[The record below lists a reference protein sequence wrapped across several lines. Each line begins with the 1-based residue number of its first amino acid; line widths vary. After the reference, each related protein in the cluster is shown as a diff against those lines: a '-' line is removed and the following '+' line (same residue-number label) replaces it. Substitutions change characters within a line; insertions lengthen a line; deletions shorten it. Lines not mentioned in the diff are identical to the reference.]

1 MASLNLF
8 QEAEMNRS
16 IIRLYSIIVFFL
28 GVVLFYTGCN
38 VPEQKKEM
46 TQAELV
52 EIGKYL
58 VETSACHDCHTPKT
72 FGPEGMHLDTTRLL
86 SGHPADF
93 QLYDIDMNM
102 VGPGKWILTNDHL
115 TAWVGPWGLSYAAN
129 LTPDNATGIGAVSEE
144 MFIKTLREGKMKG
157 VGRNI
162 LPPMPWDV
170 YGKMTDDDLKA
181 MYAYLRTI
189 PAVKNQVPNP
199 SLPAEVAELYGK
211 K

>member
-1 MASLNLF
+1 
-8 QEAEMNRS
+8 MNRS
-16 IIRLYSIIVFFL
+16 IIKLYSIIVFFL

-38 VPEQKKEM
+38 VTEQKKEM

-52 EIGKYL
+52 EMGKYL
-58 VETSACHDCHTPKT
+58 VETSACHDCHTPKI
-72 FGPEGMHLDTTRLL
+72 FGPEGMQLDTTKLL

-93 QLYDIDMNM
+93 KLYEVDMSM

-129 LTPDNATGIGAVSEE
+129 LTPDNATGIGAVSED

-170 YGKMTDDDLKA
+170 YGKMTDEDLKA
-181 MYAYLRTI
+181 IYAYLRTV
-189 PAVKNQVPNP
+189 PMVKNQVPNP
-199 SLPAEVAELYGK
+199 SLPSDVAALYGK